1 MLYSVQEIVW
11 NNYEVTGIEREFLEE
26 LLKDNPDI
34 WQIQNELALKGIQVE
49 IELVEPCI
57 EIIETMYERYELYED

>member
-34 WQIQNELALKGIQVE
+34 WQIQNELALKGIQVK

>member
-11 NNYEVTGIEREFLEE
+11 NNYEVTGIEREFLED

-57 EIIETMYERYELYED
+57 EFIETMYERYELYED